1 MIYLS
6 RKFLNNISYTTYYKS
21 SQDIFYQY
29 NFTIVYIVF
38 ITDFSFNLT
47 WIILSNI
54 SDKVITEMLDSKHGC
69 EML

>member
-6 RKFLNNISYTTYYKS
+6 RKILNNISYTTYYKS

-54 SDKVITEMLDSKHGC
+54 SDKVITEMLDAKHGC